1 MIIMFKR
8 QNVKVMIVLVILAA
22 MVWAISS
29 GFQSTH
35 ETLQQEAQMVLA
47 ENQIPKAKNRSVKQP
62 LAQPIIINQTTPTVA
77 ENISQESN
85 EMTENIVSVL
95 SLRMERNQQH
105 SQQQEMLENI
115 IANDKISAEAKT
127 EAERRLL
134 TLAETS
140 AMELQAETLLQTKGY
155 QNIIVMIDFD
165 NATVYTT
172 DDLNDSDYAKI
183 GDLVHKSTN
192 FTLEQIV
199 IIPK

>member
-1 MIIMFKR
+1 MFKR

-22 MVWAISS
+22 MVWAISN

-85 EMTENIVSVL
+85 EMTENIASVL

-172 DDLNDSDYAKI
+172 DNLNDSDYAKI

>member
-1 MIIMFKR
+1 MFKR